1 MELSKLINSLK
12 AIQVTGVVERK
23 DVESVV
29 CDSQKVKRNTMFVAV
44 SGFSVDGHKYIM
56 DAVNAG
62 ASAVVLEKDDV
73 VADDFF
79 LHNNVTKILVRNS
92 REALSRVSNAFY
104 HEPSKKLTLLGITGT
119 KGKTTTSYYVKN
131 ILQTAGYKTGLIGT
145 IANYVGDI
153 ELKTTLTTPESNE
166 LHRLMADM
174 VREGCSH
181 CVMEVSSHSLALN
194 RVNDLSFKG
203 AVFTNLTSD
212 HLDFHKTREEYL
224 AAKKIL
230 FDILDDSAAALYN
243 FDDESAKKIVANS
256 KAKTFS
262 YGIGKG
268 ADFLLSDVEYD
279 LDGTRFSV
287 KHGGLEYDLTTTLVG
302 EFNAYNAA
310 AAFAICI
317 LTGIKP
323 EIALEGIRTTP
334 QVPGRFEAVAA
345 GKKKIIVDYSHTA
358 DSLEKALQAL
368 HKITGAK
375 RKIYTVFGCGGN
387 RDKTKRP
394 IMGEIASRYSDK
406 AIVTSDNPRFE
417 EPLEIIKDITAGIK
431 KSNYEVIESREE
443 AIKKAVQNSEED
455 AVILIA
461 GKGHETYQEI
471 KGVRSHFSDKEIAEK
486 YLNK

>member
-1 MELSKLINSLK
+1 MELSKLINSIK

-29 CDSQKVKRNTMFVAV
+29 CDSKKVKRNSMFVAV
-44 SGFSVDGHKYIM
+44 TGFNADGHKYIM

-62 ASAVVLEKDDV
+62 ASVVVLEKDDV

-79 LHNNVTKILVRNS
+79 IHNNVTKILVKNS
-92 REALSRVSNAFY
+92 REALSRAANAFY
-104 HEPSKKLTLLGITGT
+104 HEPSKKLSLLGITGT

-131 ILQTAGYKTGLIGT
+131 ILQTAGYKAGLIGT

-166 LHRLMADM
+166 LHRLMAQM
-174 VREGCSH
+174 LNEGCTH

-230 FDILDDSAAALYN
+230 FDILDGQAVALYN
-243 FDDESAKKIVANS
+243 FDDENGKRIVSGS
-256 KAKTFS
+256 KAKSFS
-262 YGIGKG
+262 YGEKQG

-287 KHGGLEYDLTTTLVG
+287 QYDGVKYSLTTTLVG

-310 AAFAICI
+310 AAFAICV

-323 EIALEGIRTTP
+323 EVAVEGIRTTP
-334 QVPGRFEAVAA
+334 QVPGRFEAVAL
-345 GKKKIIVDYSHTA
+345 GKKKVIVDYSHTA

-368 HKITGAK
+368 HKITGGK

-417 EPLEIIKDITAGIK
+417 EPMDIIKDITAGIK
-431 KSNYEVIESREE
+431 KNNYEVIENREE
-443 AIKKAVQNSEED
+443 AIKKAVQDSEED

-471 KGVRSHFSDKEIAEK
+471 KGVRSHFSDKELAEK